1 MYSCANIGNPSGG
14 PIDKTPPIFMRSN
27 PTPNAVNVKDR
38 KIEIFF
44 DEIVTLKDPS
54 TKIIVSPAQTE
65 MPRMSALGRKVTVEL
80 VDSLLP
86 NTTYTIDFSNS
97 IQDNNEGNAIDNF
110 AFAFS
115 TGSVIDSMRVSGY
128 VLDSRTLEPMQS
140 VVVGLQSN
148 LADSAFHK
156 EKLQRVALTND
167 RGQFTIRNVSPG
179 SYHIFALKDLDRDYK
194 FGNPTEDI
202 AFLDSII
209 VPSIGSREAADTVY
223 NDLNEID
230 TIMRATRPAYFPN
243 DILLSMFNE
252 DRKSQYLANNLRV
265 DSTRISLTF
274 AAASDTLPS
283 LSIVGRND
291 VPDQWYTLERSQTN
305 DTLTYWIRPPHLV
318 SADTLMVA
326 TTYLRTDTA
335 SNLSWGTDTLK
346 FTFQRQKAKKKK
358 KNEET
363 DSLEQIRFM
372 ELHPLAN
379 DTQEVYAPLL
389 LQTGTPI
396 ERYSREA
403 FHLQRKL
410 QNDTIFYPAEIKSIA
425 LRDSTLNRRDL
436 MLKVDWE
443 PGAAYTLAV
452 DSLAMTDIY
461 GLQTK
466 PLKVDFNVRKMEEY
480 GNIVF
485 NIPAVRD
492 SAIVELLDGTE
503 KIVLRAPVK
512 SHRAELLNLLP
523 GKYYARLFIDRNGNG
538 KYDTGNYDMHLQP
551 EETVYYPG
559 AINLKKNWDVEQT
572 WDIYATPI
580 DKQKPE
586 AIKKNKPE
594 RKKWEKV
601 NTEKT
606 ETDEDEENGFS
617 DFSNPNDPNLRNSNN
632 FGNYRKYDSK
642 IYFHFFAQKFAHSTK
657 AHYLCTRKSQQRL
670 CPDGGIGRRA
680 GLKHQWSK
688 IHPGSIPGLGTQ
700 KRL

>member
-1 MYSCANIGNPSGG
+1 MNNSKSLYYIFIIIAAAVMYSCANIGNPSGG

-274 AAASDTLPS
+274 ATASDTLPS

-379 DTQEVYAPLL
+379 GTQEVYAPLL

-410 QNDTIFYPAEIKSIA
+410 QNDTTFHPAEIKSIA
-425 LRDSTLNRRDL
+425 RRDSTLSRRDL

-601 NTEKT
+601 DTEKT

-632 FGNYRKYDSK
+632 FGNYR
-642 IYFHFFAQKFAHSTK
+642 
-657 AHYLCTRKSQQRL
+657 R
-670 CPDGGIGRRA
+670 
-680 GLKHQWSK
+680 
-688 IHPGSIPGLGTQ
+688 
-700 KRL
+700 

>member
-379 DTQEVYAPLL
+379 GTQEVYAPLL

-410 QNDTIFYPAEIKSIA
+410 QNDTTFYPAEIKSIA
-425 LRDSTLNRRDL
+425 LRDSTLSRRDL

-443 PGAAYTLAV
+443 PGAAYKLVV

-632 FGNYRKYDSK
+632 FGNYR
-642 IYFHFFAQKFAHSTK
+642 
-657 AHYLCTRKSQQRL
+657 R
-670 CPDGGIGRRA
+670 
-680 GLKHQWSK
+680 
-688 IHPGSIPGLGTQ
+688 
-700 KRL
+700 

>member
-1 MYSCANIGNPSGG
+1 MNNSKSLYYIFIIIAAAVMYSCANIGNPSGG

-97 IQDNNEGNAIDNF
+97 IPDNNEGNAIDNF

-379 DTQEVYAPLL
+379 GTQEVYAPLL

-512 SHRAELLNLLP
+512 NHRAELLNLLP

-632 FGNYRKYDSK
+632 FGNYRK
-642 IYFHFFAQKFAHSTK
+642 
-657 AHYLCTRKSQQRL
+657 
-670 CPDGGIGRRA
+670 
-680 GLKHQWSK
+680 
-688 IHPGSIPGLGTQ
+688 
-700 KRL
+700 

>member
-1 MYSCANIGNPSGG
+1 MNNSKSLYYIFIIIAAAVMYSCANIGNPSGG

-115 TGSVIDSMRVSGY
+115 TGSVIDSMRMSGY

-379 DTQEVYAPLL
+379 GTQEVYAPLL

-410 QNDTIFYPAEIKSIA
+410 QNDTTFYPAEIKSIA
-425 LRDSTLNRRDL
+425 LRDSTLSRRDL

-580 DKQKPE
+580 DKQKSE

-617 DFSNPNDPNLRNSNN
+617 DFSNPDDPNQRNSNN
-632 FGNYRKYDSK
+632 FDNYR
-642 IYFHFFAQKFAHSTK
+642 
-657 AHYLCTRKSQQRL
+657 R
-670 CPDGGIGRRA
+670 
-680 GLKHQWSK
+680 
-688 IHPGSIPGLGTQ
+688 
-700 KRL
+700 

>member
-27 PTPNAVNVKDR
+27 PTPNAVNVRDR

-379 DTQEVYAPLL
+379 GTQEVYAPLL

-410 QNDTIFYPAEIKSIA
+410 QNDTTFYPAEIKSIA

-466 PLKVDFNVRKMEEY
+466 PLKIDFNVRKMEEY

-492 SAIVELLDGTE
+492 SAIVELLDGTD
-503 KIVLRAPVK
+503 KVVLHTQVK
-512 SHRAELLNLLP
+512 KHRAELLNLQP

-538 KYDTGNYDMHLQP
+538 KYDTGNYDLHLQP
-551 EETVYYPG
+551 EETVYFPG

-632 FGNYRKYDSK
+632 FGDYR
-642 IYFHFFAQKFAHSTK
+642 
-657 AHYLCTRKSQQRL
+657 R
-670 CPDGGIGRRA
+670 
-680 GLKHQWSK
+680 
-688 IHPGSIPGLGTQ
+688 
-700 KRL
+700 

>member
-1 MYSCANIGNPSGG
+1 MNNSKSLYYIFIIIAAAVMYSCANIGNPSGG

-283 LSIVGRND
+283 LNIVGRND
-291 VPDQWYTLERSQTN
+291 VPDLWYTLERSQTN

-379 DTQEVYAPLL
+379 GTQEVYAPLL

-410 QNDTIFYPAEIKSIA
+410 QNDTTFYPTEIKSIA
-425 LRDSTLNRRDL
+425 LRDSTLSRRDL

-485 NIPAVRD
+485 NIPEVRD
-492 SAIVELLDGTE
+492 SAIVELLDGTD
-503 KIVLRAPVK
+503 KVVLHTPVK
-512 SHRAELLNLLP
+512 NHRAELLNLLP

-601 NTEKT
+601 DTEKT

-632 FGNYRKYDSK
+632 FGNYR
-642 IYFHFFAQKFAHSTK
+642 
-657 AHYLCTRKSQQRL
+657 R
-670 CPDGGIGRRA
+670 
-680 GLKHQWSK
+680 
-688 IHPGSIPGLGTQ
+688 
-700 KRL
+700 

>member
-1 MYSCANIGNPSGG
+1 MENQMNNSKSLYYMFIIIAAAVMYSCANIGNPSGG

-379 DTQEVYAPLL
+379 GTQEVYAPLL

-410 QNDTIFYPAEIKSIA
+410 QNDTTFYPAEIKSIA

-512 SHRAELLNLLP
+512 NHRAELLNLLP

-538 KYDTGNYDMHLQP
+538 KYDTGNYDMHMQP

-632 FGNYRKYDSK
+632 FGNYSR
-642 IYFHFFAQKFAHSTK
+642 
-657 AHYLCTRKSQQRL
+657 
-670 CPDGGIGRRA
+670 
-680 GLKHQWSK
+680 
-688 IHPGSIPGLGTQ
+688 
-700 KRL
+700 

>member
-230 TIMRATRPAYFPN
+230 TIMHATRPAYFPN

-379 DTQEVYAPLL
+379 GTQEVYAPLL

-410 QNDTIFYPAEIKSIA
+410 QNDTTFYPAEIKSIA
-425 LRDSTLNRRDL
+425 LRDSTLSRRDL

-512 SHRAELLNLLP
+512 NHRAELLNLLP

-617 DFSNPNDPNLRNSNN
+617 DFSNPDDPNQRNSNN
-632 FGNYRKYDSK
+632 FGNYR
-642 IYFHFFAQKFAHSTK
+642 
-657 AHYLCTRKSQQRL
+657 R
-670 CPDGGIGRRA
+670 
-680 GLKHQWSK
+680 
-688 IHPGSIPGLGTQ
+688 
-700 KRL
+700 

>member
-1 MYSCANIGNPSGG
+1 MNNSKSLYYIFIIIAAAVMYSCANIGNPSGG

-379 DTQEVYAPLL
+379 GTQEVYAPLL

-436 MLKVDWE
+436 VLKVDWE
-443 PGAAYTLAV
+443 PGAAYTLTV

-485 NIPAVRD
+485 NITAVRD

-512 SHRAELLNLLP
+512 NHRAELLNLLP

-617 DFSNPNDPNLRNSNN
+617 DFSNPNDPNQRNSNN
-632 FGNYRKYDSK
+632 FGNYR
-642 IYFHFFAQKFAHSTK
+642 
-657 AHYLCTRKSQQRL
+657 R
-670 CPDGGIGRRA
+670 
-680 GLKHQWSK
+680 
-688 IHPGSIPGLGTQ
+688 
-700 KRL
+700 

>member
-1 MYSCANIGNPSGG
+1 MENQMNNSKSLYYIFIIIAAAVMYSCANSGNPSGG

-167 RGQFTIRNVSPG
+167 RGQFTIRNMSPG

-379 DTQEVYAPLL
+379 GTQEVYAPLL

-410 QNDTIFYPAEIKSIA
+410 QNDTTFYPAEIKSIA
-425 LRDSTLNRRDL
+425 LRDSTLSRRDL

-606 ETDEDEENGFS
+606 ETDEDEEIGFS

-632 FGNYRKYDSK
+632 FGNYR
-642 IYFHFFAQKFAHSTK
+642 
-657 AHYLCTRKSQQRL
+657 R
-670 CPDGGIGRRA
+670 
-680 GLKHQWSK
+680 
-688 IHPGSIPGLGTQ
+688 
-700 KRL
+700 

>member
-1 MYSCANIGNPSGG
+1 MNNSKSLYYIFIIIIAAAVMYSCANIGNPSGG

-128 VLDSRTLEPMQS
+128 VIDSRTLEPMQS

-379 DTQEVYAPLL
+379 GTQEVYAPLL

-485 NIPAVRD
+485 NITAVRD

-512 SHRAELLNLLP
+512 NHRAELLNLLP

-617 DFSNPNDPNLRNSNN
+617 DFSNPNDPNQRNSNN
-632 FGNYRKYDSK
+632 FGNYR
-642 IYFHFFAQKFAHSTK
+642 
-657 AHYLCTRKSQQRL
+657 R
-670 CPDGGIGRRA
+670 
-680 GLKHQWSK
+680 
-688 IHPGSIPGLGTQ
+688 
-700 KRL
+700 

>member
-1 MYSCANIGNPSGG
+1 MNNSKSLYYIFIIIAAAVMYSCANIGNPSGG

-379 DTQEVYAPLL
+379 GTQEVYAPLL

-410 QNDTIFYPAEIKSIA
+410 QNDTTFYPAEIKSIA
-425 LRDSTLNRRDL
+425 LRDSTLSRRDL

-485 NIPAVRD
+485 NIPEVRD

-580 DKQKPE
+580 DKQKSE

-632 FGNYRKYDSK
+632 FGN
-642 IYFHFFAQKFAHSTK
+642 
-657 AHYLCTRKSQQRL
+657 
-670 CPDGGIGRRA
+670 
-680 GLKHQWSK
+680 
-688 IHPGSIPGLGTQ
+688 
-700 KRL
+700 

>member
-148 LADSAFHK
+148 LADSVFHK

-379 DTQEVYAPLL
+379 GTQEVYAPLL

-410 QNDTIFYPAEIKSIA
+410 QNDTTFYPAEIKSIA
-425 LRDSTLNRRDL
+425 LRDSILSRRDL

-632 FGNYRKYDSK
+632 LGNYSR
-642 IYFHFFAQKFAHSTK
+642 
-657 AHYLCTRKSQQRL
+657 
-670 CPDGGIGRRA
+670 
-680 GLKHQWSK
+680 
-688 IHPGSIPGLGTQ
+688 
-700 KRL
+700 

>member
-1 MYSCANIGNPSGG
+1 MNNSKSLYYIFIIIAAAVMYSCTNIGNPSGG

-379 DTQEVYAPLL
+379 GTQEVYAPLL

-410 QNDTIFYPAEIKSIA
+410 QNDTTFYPAEIKSIA
-425 LRDSTLNRRDL
+425 LRDSTLSRRDL

-443 PGAAYTLAV
+443 PGAAYKLAV

-492 SAIVELLDGTE
+492 SAIVELLDGTD
-503 KIVLRAPVK
+503 KVVLHTPVK
-512 SHRAELLNLLP
+512 NHRAELLNLQP

-632 FGNYRKYDSK
+632 FGDYR
-642 IYFHFFAQKFAHSTK
+642 
-657 AHYLCTRKSQQRL
+657 R
-670 CPDGGIGRRA
+670 
-680 GLKHQWSK
+680 
-688 IHPGSIPGLGTQ
+688 
-700 KRL
+700 

>member
-1 MYSCANIGNPSGG
+1 MNNSKSLYYIFIIIAAAVMYSCANIGNPSGG

-358 KNEET
+358 KNEGT

-372 ELHPLAN
+372 ELHPLVN
-379 DTQEVYAPLL
+379 GTQEVYAPLL

-410 QNDTIFYPAEIKSIA
+410 QNDTTFYPAEIKSIA

-512 SHRAELLNLLP
+512 NHRAELLNLLP

-632 FGNYRKYDSK
+632 FGNYRK
-642 IYFHFFAQKFAHSTK
+642 
-657 AHYLCTRKSQQRL
+657 
-670 CPDGGIGRRA
+670 
-680 GLKHQWSK
+680 
-688 IHPGSIPGLGTQ
+688 
-700 KRL
+700 

>member
-1 MYSCANIGNPSGG
+1 MNNSKSLYYIFIIIAAAVMYSCANSGNPSGG

-379 DTQEVYAPLL
+379 GTQEVYAPLL

-410 QNDTIFYPAEIKSIA
+410 QNDTTFYPAEIKSIA
-425 LRDSTLNRRDL
+425 LRDSTLSRRDL

-632 FGNYRKYDSK
+632 FGNYR
-642 IYFHFFAQKFAHSTK
+642 
-657 AHYLCTRKSQQRL
+657 R
-670 CPDGGIGRRA
+670 
-680 GLKHQWSK
+680 
-688 IHPGSIPGLGTQ
+688 
-700 KRL
+700 

>member
-1 MYSCANIGNPSGG
+1 MNNSKSLYYIFIIIAAAVMYSCANIGNPSGG

-379 DTQEVYAPLL
+379 GTQEVYAPLL

-410 QNDTIFYPAEIKSIA
+410 QNDTTFYPAEIKSIA

-512 SHRAELLNLLP
+512 NHRAELLNLLP

-538 KYDTGNYDMHLQP
+538 KYDTGNYDMHMQP

-632 FGNYRKYDSK
+632 FGNYSR
-642 IYFHFFAQKFAHSTK
+642 
-657 AHYLCTRKSQQRL
+657 
-670 CPDGGIGRRA
+670 
-680 GLKHQWSK
+680 
-688 IHPGSIPGLGTQ
+688 
-700 KRL
+700 

>member
-1 MYSCANIGNPSGG
+1 MNNSKSLYYIFIIIAAAVMYSCANIGNPSGG

-274 AAASDTLPS
+274 AAASDTLSS

-346 FTFQRQKAKKKK
+346 FTLQRQKAKKKK

-379 DTQEVYAPLL
+379 GTQEVYAPLL

-410 QNDTIFYPAEIKSIA
+410 QNDTTFYPAEIKSIA
-425 LRDSTLNRRDL
+425 LRDSTLSRRDL

-492 SAIVELLDGTE
+492 SAIVELLDGTD
-503 KIVLRAPVK
+503 KVVLHTPVK
-512 SHRAELLNLLP
+512 NHRAELLNLQP

-632 FGNYRKYDSK
+632 FGNYR
-642 IYFHFFAQKFAHSTK
+642 
-657 AHYLCTRKSQQRL
+657 R
-670 CPDGGIGRRA
+670 
-680 GLKHQWSK
+680 
-688 IHPGSIPGLGTQ
+688 
-700 KRL
+700 

>member
-318 SADTLMVA
+318 SADTLIVA

-379 DTQEVYAPLL
+379 GTQEVYAPLL

-410 QNDTIFYPAEIKSIA
+410 QNDTTFYPAEIKSIA
-425 LRDSTLNRRDL
+425 LRDSTLSRRDL

-580 DKQKPE
+580 DKQKSE

-617 DFSNPNDPNLRNSNN
+617 DFSNPNDPNQRNSNN
-632 FGNYRKYDSK
+632 FGNYR
-642 IYFHFFAQKFAHSTK
+642 
-657 AHYLCTRKSQQRL
+657 R
-670 CPDGGIGRRA
+670 
-680 GLKHQWSK
+680 
-688 IHPGSIPGLGTQ
+688 
-700 KRL
+700 

>member
-230 TIMRATRPAYFPN
+230 TIMRATRPTYFPN

-379 DTQEVYAPLL
+379 GTQEVYAPLL

-410 QNDTIFYPAEIKSIA
+410 QNDTTFYPAEIKSIA

-466 PLKVDFNVRKMEEY
+466 PLKVDLNVRKMEEY

-512 SHRAELLNLLP
+512 NHRAELLNLLP

-632 FGNYRKYDSK
+632 FGNYRK
-642 IYFHFFAQKFAHSTK
+642 
-657 AHYLCTRKSQQRL
+657 
-670 CPDGGIGRRA
+670 
-680 GLKHQWSK
+680 
-688 IHPGSIPGLGTQ
+688 
-700 KRL
+700 

>member
-1 MYSCANIGNPSGG
+1 MNNSKSLYYIFIIIAAAVMYSCANNGNPSGG

-44 DEIVTLKDPS
+44 DEIVSLKDPS

-305 DTLTYWIRPPHLV
+305 DTLIYWIRPPHLV

-379 DTQEVYAPLL
+379 GTQEVYAPLL

-410 QNDTIFYPAEIKSIA
+410 QNDTTFYPAEIKSIA
-425 LRDSTLNRRDL
+425 LRDSTLSRRDL

-492 SAIVELLDGTE
+492 SAIVELLDGTD
-503 KIVLRAPVK
+503 KVVLHTPVK
-512 SHRAELLNLLP
+512 NHRAELLNLQP

-632 FGNYRKYDSK
+632 FGNYR
-642 IYFHFFAQKFAHSTK
+642 
-657 AHYLCTRKSQQRL
+657 R
-670 CPDGGIGRRA
+670 
-680 GLKHQWSK
+680 
-688 IHPGSIPGLGTQ
+688 
-700 KRL
+700 

>member
-1 MYSCANIGNPSGG
+1 MNNSKSLYYIFIIIAAAVMYSCANIGNPSGG

-128 VLDSRTLEPMQS
+128 VLDSRTREPMQR

-318 SADTLMVA
+318 SADTLIVA

-379 DTQEVYAPLL
+379 GTQEVYAPLL

-410 QNDTIFYPAEIKSIA
+410 QNDTTFYPAEIKSIA
-425 LRDSTLNRRDL
+425 LRDSTLSRRDL

-580 DKQKPE
+580 DKQKSE

-632 FGNYRKYDSK
+632 FGNYSR
-642 IYFHFFAQKFAHSTK
+642 
-657 AHYLCTRKSQQRL
+657 
-670 CPDGGIGRRA
+670 
-680 GLKHQWSK
+680 
-688 IHPGSIPGLGTQ
+688 
-700 KRL
+700 

>member
-1 MYSCANIGNPSGG
+1 MNNSKSLYYIFIIIAAAVMYSCANIGNPSGG

-44 DEIVTLKDPS
+44 DEIVSLKDPS

-291 VPDQWYTLERSQTN
+291 VPDQWYTLERSLTN

-379 DTQEVYAPLL
+379 GTQEVYAPLL

-425 LRDSTLNRRDL
+425 LRDSTLSRRDL

-443 PGAAYTLAV
+443 PGAAYKLAV

-512 SHRAELLNLLP
+512 NHRAELLNLLP

-632 FGNYRKYDSK
+632 FGNYSR
-642 IYFHFFAQKFAHSTK
+642 
-657 AHYLCTRKSQQRL
+657 
-670 CPDGGIGRRA
+670 
-680 GLKHQWSK
+680 
-688 IHPGSIPGLGTQ
+688 
-700 KRL
+700 

>member
-1 MYSCANIGNPSGG
+1 MNNSKSLYYIFIIIAAAVMYSCANIGNPSGG

-86 NTTYTIDFSNS
+86 NITYTIDFSNS

-379 DTQEVYAPLL
+379 GTQEVYAPLL

-410 QNDTIFYPAEIKSIA
+410 QNDTIFYPAEIKSIV

-443 PGAAYTLAV
+443 PGAAYKLAV

-485 NIPAVRD
+485 NIPAVRN
-492 SAIVELLDGTE
+492 SAIVELLDGTD
-503 KIVLRAPVK
+503 KVVLHTPVK
-512 SHRAELLNLLP
+512 NHRAELLNLQP

-632 FGNYRKYDSK
+632 FGNYR
-642 IYFHFFAQKFAHSTK
+642 
-657 AHYLCTRKSQQRL
+657 R
-670 CPDGGIGRRA
+670 
-680 GLKHQWSK
+680 
-688 IHPGSIPGLGTQ
+688 
-700 KRL
+700 

>member
-1 MYSCANIGNPSGG
+1 MNNSKSLYYIFIIIAAAVMYSCANIGNPSGG

-379 DTQEVYAPLL
+379 GTQEVYAPLL

-410 QNDTIFYPAEIKSIA
+410 QNDTTFYPAEIKSIA
-425 LRDSTLNRRDL
+425 LRDSTLSRRDL

-492 SAIVELLDGTE
+492 SAIVELLDGTD
-503 KIVLRAPVK
+503 KVVLHTPVK

-632 FGNYRKYDSK
+632 FGNYSR
-642 IYFHFFAQKFAHSTK
+642 
-657 AHYLCTRKSQQRL
+657 
-670 CPDGGIGRRA
+670 
-680 GLKHQWSK
+680 
-688 IHPGSIPGLGTQ
+688 
-700 KRL
+700 

>member
-1 MYSCANIGNPSGG
+1 MNNSKSLYYIFIIIAAAVMYSCANIGNPSGG

-179 SYHIFALKDLDRDYK
+179 SYLIFALKDLDRDYK

-379 DTQEVYAPLL
+379 GTQEVYAPLL

-410 QNDTIFYPAEIKSIA
+410 QNDTTFYPAEIKSIA
-425 LRDSTLNRRDL
+425 LRDSTQSRRDL

-443 PGAAYTLAV
+443 PGAAYKLAV

-601 NTEKT
+601 DTEKT

-632 FGNYRKYDSK
+632 FGNYR
-642 IYFHFFAQKFAHSTK
+642 
-657 AHYLCTRKSQQRL
+657 R
-670 CPDGGIGRRA
+670 
-680 GLKHQWSK
+680 
-688 IHPGSIPGLGTQ
+688 
-700 KRL
+700 

>member
-1 MYSCANIGNPSGG
+1 MNNSKSLYYIFIIIAAAVMYSCANIGNPSGG

-128 VLDSRTLEPMQS
+128 VIDSRTLEPMQS

-209 VPSIGSREAADTVY
+209 VPSIGTREAADTVY

-379 DTQEVYAPLL
+379 GTQEVYAPLL

-436 MLKVDWE
+436 VLKVDWE

-485 NIPAVRD
+485 NITAVRD

-512 SHRAELLNLLP
+512 NHRAELLNLLP

-617 DFSNPNDPNLRNSNN
+617 DFSNPNDPNQRDSNN
-632 FGNYRKYDSK
+632 FGNYR
-642 IYFHFFAQKFAHSTK
+642 
-657 AHYLCTRKSQQRL
+657 R
-670 CPDGGIGRRA
+670 
-680 GLKHQWSK
+680 
-688 IHPGSIPGLGTQ
+688 
-700 KRL
+700 

>member
-1 MYSCANIGNPSGG
+1 MNNSKSLYYIFIIIAAAVMYSCANIGNPSGG

-291 VPDQWYTLERSQTN
+291 VPDQWYTLERSLTN

-326 TTYLRTDTA
+326 TTYLRTDTT

-379 DTQEVYAPLL
+379 GTQEVYAPLL

-410 QNDTIFYPAEIKSIA
+410 QNDTTFYPAEIKSIA
-425 LRDSTLNRRDL
+425 LRDSTLSRRDL

-485 NIPAVRD
+485 IIPAVRD

-572 WDIYATPI
+572 WNIYATPI

-632 FGNYRKYDSK
+632 FGN
-642 IYFHFFAQKFAHSTK
+642 
-657 AHYLCTRKSQQRL
+657 
-670 CPDGGIGRRA
+670 
-680 GLKHQWSK
+680 
-688 IHPGSIPGLGTQ
+688 
-700 KRL
+700 

>member
-1 MYSCANIGNPSGG
+1 MNNSKSLYYIFIIIAAAVMYSCANIGNPSGG

-379 DTQEVYAPLL
+379 GTQEVYAPLL
-389 LQTGTPI
+389 LQTGTPT

-436 MLKVDWE
+436 VLKVDWE

-485 NIPAVRD
+485 NITAVRD

-512 SHRAELLNLLP
+512 NHRAELLNLLP

-617 DFSNPNDPNLRNSNN
+617 DFSNPNDPNQRNSNN
-632 FGNYRKYDSK
+632 FGNYR
-642 IYFHFFAQKFAHSTK
+642 
-657 AHYLCTRKSQQRL
+657 R
-670 CPDGGIGRRA
+670 
-680 GLKHQWSK
+680 
-688 IHPGSIPGLGTQ
+688 
-700 KRL
+700 

>member
-1 MYSCANIGNPSGG
+1 MNNSKSLYYIFIIIAAAVMYSCANIGNPSGG

-156 EKLQRVALTND
+156 EKLQRVSLTND

-209 VPSIGSREAADTVY
+209 VPSIGTREASDTVY

-283 LSIVGRND
+283 LNIVGRND

-346 FTFQRQKAKKKK
+346 FTLQRQKAKKKK

-379 DTQEVYAPLL
+379 GTQEVYAPLL

-436 MLKVDWE
+436 VLKVDWE

-485 NIPAVRD
+485 NITAVRD

-512 SHRAELLNLLP
+512 NHRAELLNLLP

-606 ETDEDEENGFS
+606 ETDEDEGNGFS

-632 FGNYRKYDSK
+632 FGNYSR
-642 IYFHFFAQKFAHSTK
+642 
-657 AHYLCTRKSQQRL
+657 
-670 CPDGGIGRRA
+670 
-680 GLKHQWSK
+680 
-688 IHPGSIPGLGTQ
+688 
-700 KRL
+700 

>member
-1 MYSCANIGNPSGG
+1 MNNSKSLYYIFIIIAAAVMYSCANIGSPSGG

-379 DTQEVYAPLL
+379 GTQEVYAPLL

-410 QNDTIFYPAEIKSIA
+410 QNDTTFYPAEIKSIA
-425 LRDSTLNRRDL
+425 LRDSTLSRRDL

-559 AINLKKNWDVEQT
+559 AINLKKNWDVEQM

-580 DKQKPE
+580 DKQKSE

-601 NTEKT
+601 NSEKT
-606 ETDEDEENGFS
+606 ETDEDEENGFN
-617 DFSNPNDPNLRNSNN
+617 DFSNPDDPNLRNSNN
-632 FGNYRKYDSK
+632 FGDYR
-642 IYFHFFAQKFAHSTK
+642 
-657 AHYLCTRKSQQRL
+657 R
-670 CPDGGIGRRA
+670 
-680 GLKHQWSK
+680 
-688 IHPGSIPGLGTQ
+688 
-700 KRL
+700 

>member
-1 MYSCANIGNPSGG
+1 MNNSKSLYYIIIIAAAVMYSCANIGNPSGG

-148 LADSAFHK
+148 LVDSAFHK

-379 DTQEVYAPLL
+379 GTQEVYAPLL

-410 QNDTIFYPAEIKSIA
+410 QNDTTFYPAEIKSIA
-425 LRDSTLNRRDL
+425 LRDSTLSRRDL

-443 PGAAYTLAV
+443 PGAAYKLAV

-492 SAIVELLDGTE
+492 SAIVELLDGTD
-503 KIVLRAPVK
+503 KVVLHTPVK

-617 DFSNPNDPNLRNSNN
+617 DFSNPNDPNQRNSNN
-632 FGNYRKYDSK
+632 FGNYR
-642 IYFHFFAQKFAHSTK
+642 
-657 AHYLCTRKSQQRL
+657 R
-670 CPDGGIGRRA
+670 
-680 GLKHQWSK
+680 
-688 IHPGSIPGLGTQ
+688 
-700 KRL
+700 

>member
-44 DEIVTLKDPS
+44 NEIVSLKDPS

-305 DTLTYWIRPPHLV
+305 DTLIYWIRPPHLV

-379 DTQEVYAPLL
+379 GTQEVYAPLL

-410 QNDTIFYPAEIKSIA
+410 QNDTTFYPAEIKSIA
-425 LRDSTLNRRDL
+425 LRDSTLSRRDL

-492 SAIVELLDGTE
+492 SAIVELLDGTD
-503 KIVLRAPVK
+503 KVVLHTPVK
-512 SHRAELLNLLP
+512 NHRAELLNLQP

-632 FGNYRKYDSK
+632 FGNYR
-642 IYFHFFAQKFAHSTK
+642 
-657 AHYLCTRKSQQRL
+657 R
-670 CPDGGIGRRA
+670 
-680 GLKHQWSK
+680 
-688 IHPGSIPGLGTQ
+688 
-700 KRL
+700 

>member
-1 MYSCANIGNPSGG
+1 MNNSKSLYYIFIIIAAAVMYSCANIGNPSGG

-318 SADTLMVA
+318 SADTLIVA

-379 DTQEVYAPLL
+379 GTQEVYAPLL

-410 QNDTIFYPAEIKSIA
+410 QNDTTFHPAEIKSIA
-425 LRDSTLNRRDL
+425 LRDSTLSRRDL

-601 NTEKT
+601 DTEKT

-632 FGNYRKYDSK
+632 FGNYR
-642 IYFHFFAQKFAHSTK
+642 
-657 AHYLCTRKSQQRL
+657 R
-670 CPDGGIGRRA
+670 
-680 GLKHQWSK
+680 
-688 IHPGSIPGLGTQ
+688 
-700 KRL
+700 

>member
-1 MYSCANIGNPSGG
+1 MNNSKSLYYIFIIIAAAVMYSCANIGNPSGG

-140 VVVGLQSN
+140 VVVGLLSN

-379 DTQEVYAPLL
+379 GTQEVYAPLL

-410 QNDTIFYPAEIKSIA
+410 QNDTTFYPAEIKSIA
-425 LRDSTLNRRDL
+425 LRDSTLSRRDL

-606 ETDEDEENGFS
+606 ETDEDEEIGFS

-632 FGNYRKYDSK
+632 FGNYR
-642 IYFHFFAQKFAHSTK
+642 
-657 AHYLCTRKSQQRL
+657 R
-670 CPDGGIGRRA
+670 
-680 GLKHQWSK
+680 
-688 IHPGSIPGLGTQ
+688 
-700 KRL
+700 

>member
-1 MYSCANIGNPSGG
+1 MENQMNNSKSLYYIFIIIAAAVMYSCANIGNPSGG

-179 SYHIFALKDLDRDYK
+179 NYHIFALKDLDRDYK

-318 SADTLMVA
+318 SADTLIVA

-379 DTQEVYAPLL
+379 GTQEVYAPLL

-425 LRDSTLNRRDL
+425 LRDSTLSRRDL

-452 DSLAMTDIY
+452 DSLAITDIY

-606 ETDEDEENGFS
+606 ETDEDEEIGFS

-632 FGNYRKYDSK
+632 FGNYR
-642 IYFHFFAQKFAHSTK
+642 
-657 AHYLCTRKSQQRL
+657 R
-670 CPDGGIGRRA
+670 
-680 GLKHQWSK
+680 
-688 IHPGSIPGLGTQ
+688 
-700 KRL
+700 

>member
-1 MYSCANIGNPSGG
+1 MENQMNNSKSLYYIFIIIAAAVMYSCANIGNPSGG

-128 VLDSRTLEPMQS
+128 VLDSHTLEPMQS

-318 SADTLMVA
+318 SADTLIVA

-379 DTQEVYAPLL
+379 GTQEVYAPLL

-425 LRDSTLNRRDL
+425 LRDSTLSRRDL

-632 FGNYRKYDSK
+632 FGNYRK
-642 IYFHFFAQKFAHSTK
+642 
-657 AHYLCTRKSQQRL
+657 
-670 CPDGGIGRRA
+670 
-680 GLKHQWSK
+680 
-688 IHPGSIPGLGTQ
+688 
-700 KRL
+700 

>member
-1 MYSCANIGNPSGG
+1 MNNSKSLYYIFIIIAAAVMYSCANIGNPSGG

-140 VVVGLQSN
+140 VVGGLQSI

-318 SADTLMVA
+318 SADTLIVA

-379 DTQEVYAPLL
+379 GTQEVYAPLL

-425 LRDSTLNRRDL
+425 LRDSTLSRRDL

-512 SHRAELLNLLP
+512 NHRAELLNLLP

-594 RKKWEKV
+594 RKKWKKV

-632 FGNYRKYDSK
+632 FGNYRK
-642 IYFHFFAQKFAHSTK
+642 
-657 AHYLCTRKSQQRL
+657 
-670 CPDGGIGRRA
+670 
-680 GLKHQWSK
+680 
-688 IHPGSIPGLGTQ
+688 
-700 KRL
+700 

>member
-1 MYSCANIGNPSGG
+1 MNNSKSLYYIFIIIAAAVMYSCANIGNPSGG

-379 DTQEVYAPLL
+379 GTQEVYAPLL

-410 QNDTIFYPAEIKSIA
+410 QNDTTFYPAEIKSIA
-425 LRDSTLNRRDL
+425 LRDSTLSWRDL

-492 SAIVELLDGTE
+492 SAIVELLDGTD
-503 KIVLRAPVK
+503 KVVLHTPVK

-601 NTEKT
+601 STEKT

-632 FGNYRKYDSK
+632 FDNYR
-642 IYFHFFAQKFAHSTK
+642 
-657 AHYLCTRKSQQRL
+657 R
-670 CPDGGIGRRA
+670 
-680 GLKHQWSK
+680 
-688 IHPGSIPGLGTQ
+688 
-700 KRL
+700 

>member
-1 MYSCANIGNPSGG
+1 MLFSRLALSLQAETENQMNNSKSLYYIFIIIAAAVMYSCANIGNPSGG

-179 SYHIFALKDLDRDYK
+179 NYHIFALKDLDRDYK

-379 DTQEVYAPLL
+379 GTQEVYAPLL

-410 QNDTIFYPAEIKSIA
+410 QNDTTFYPAEIKSIA

-606 ETDEDEENGFS
+606 ETDEDEENGFN
-617 DFSNPNDPNLRNSNN
+617 DFSNPDDPNLRNSNN
-632 FGNYRKYDSK
+632 FGDYR
-642 IYFHFFAQKFAHSTK
+642 
-657 AHYLCTRKSQQRL
+657 R
-670 CPDGGIGRRA
+670 
-680 GLKHQWSK
+680 
-688 IHPGSIPGLGTQ
+688 
-700 KRL
+700 